1 MWPTAHDLRVT
12 SEGEGRPLLL
22 VNGIG
27 ATGDLFEPFRR
38 ALAERDGRQTITF
51 DAPGVGGS
59 PTPWYPPTM
68 RQLAELVACLIERLG
83 HEAVDVLGISWGG
96 ALAQE
101 LARRY
106 PERVRR
112 LVLVATMH
120 GWTSFPGRPT
130 AIAVLAT
137 PARYYSTTYLKLV
150 APTLYGREILDHPE
164 LLRRHGYLRT
174 QRPPSPIG
182 YTWQL
187 AALRRWTSL
196 PWLRSLPQ
204 PTLVLAGDA
213 DPIIPLINAHVLAE
227 RIPGGE
233 LHVVRGG
240 GHLFL
245 YLRAGEMAE
254 RVTTFLD
261 GQP

>member
-1 MWPTAHDLRVT
+1 MRPTAEDLRIT

-38 ALAERDGRQTITF
+38 AIAERDGRQTITF

-68 RQLAELVACLIERLG
+68 RQLAQLVASLIDRLD
-83 HEAVDVLGISWGG
+83 HASVDVLGISWGG

-101 LARRY
+101 LARRH
-106 PERVRR
+106 PDRVRR

-137 PARYYSTTYLKLV
+137 PARYYSPAYLKLV
-150 APTLYGREILDHPE
+150 APTLYGREILSHPD

-174 QRPPSPIG
+174 ARPPSPVG
-182 YTWQL
+182 YSWQL

-196 PWLRSLPQ
+196 PWLRSLRQ
-204 PTLVLAGDA
+204 RTLVLAGDG
-213 DPIIPLINAHVLAE
+213 DPIIPLINARVMAE
-227 RIPGGE
+227 RIPDAQ

-245 YLRAGEMAE
+245 YLRADEMAE

-261 GQP
+261 AP